1 MTMSVTVARL
11 SSLPVARRG
20 VSARWGRS
28 AIVLALLAGGV
39 GGLMLGA
46 SAAPTGY
53 EAELTHL
60 LRAMAVLKLSF
71 VAAAAGTILW
81 RLQAPVSGP
90 MLAAYALT
98 CAAMAAGPGMIWYLA
113 HLGPASL
120 LLHGGV
126 AVSALL
132 LWREGAVARLL
143 EDVITRR
150 RAAIRNRPV
159 RP

>member
-1 MTMSVTVARL
+1 MSVTTARL

-28 AIVLALLAGGV
+28 AIVLALLAGGA

-46 SAAPTGY
+46 SAAPTGS
-53 EAELTHL
+53 EAELTQL
-60 LRAMAVLKLSF
+60 LRAMAVLKLFF
-71 VAAAAGTILW
+71 VAAATGAILW
-81 RLQAPVSGP
+81 RLQAPVAAP

-126 AVSALL
+126 AMSALL
-132 LWREGAVARLL
+132 LWREGVVADLL
-143 EDVITRR
+143 EGVIARR
-150 RAAIRNRPV
+150 RAAIRDRSTQP
-159 RP
+159 

>member
-1 MTMSVTVARL
+1 MSVTVARL
-11 SSLPVARRG
+11 ASLPVARRG
-20 VSARWGRS
+20 VSARWARS

-46 SAAPTGY
+46 SAAPTGS
-53 EAELTHL
+53 EAELTQL
-60 LRAMAVLKLSF
+60 LRAMAVLKLFF
-71 VAAAAGTILW
+71 VAAATGAILW
-81 RLQAPVSGP
+81 RLQAPIAGP

-98 CAAMAAGPGMIWYLA
+98 CTAMAAGPGMIWYLA

-132 LWREGAVARLL
+132 LWREGVVAELL
-143 EDVITRR
+143 EGVIARR
-150 RAAIRNRPV
+150 RAEIRNRSTQP
-159 RP
+159 

>member
-1 MTMSVTVARL
+1 MSVTTARL
-11 SSLPVARRG
+11 SSLSVVRRG

-28 AIVLALLAGGV
+28 IIVLALLAGAA

-46 SAAPTGY
+46 GAASIGS
-53 EAELTHL
+53 EAELTQL
-60 LRAMAVLKLSF
+60 LRAMAILKLFF

-81 RLQAPVSGP
+81 RLQVPVAGP

-98 CAAMAAGPGMIWYLA
+98 CAAMVAGPGMIWYLA

-120 LLHGGV
+120 LLHGAV

-132 LWREGAVARLL
+132 LWREGVVADLL
-143 EDVITRR
+143 ESIIARR
-150 RAAIRNRPV
+150 RAVIRGRSPQ
-159 RP
+159 P

>member
-1 MTMSVTVARL
+1 MSVTTARL
-11 SSLPVARRG
+11 SSLSVARRG
-20 VSARWGRS
+20 VSMRWGRS
-28 AIVLALLAGGV
+28 AIVLALLAGAV

-46 SAAPTGY
+46 GASPTGS

-81 RLQAPVSGP
+81 RLQAPIAGP
-90 MLAAYALT
+90 MLAAYVLT

-126 AVSALL
+126 AMSALL
-132 LWREGAVARLL
+132 LWREGVVADLL
-143 EDVITRR
+143 EDVVARR
-150 RAAIRNRPV
+150 RAAIRDRSIRP
-159 RP
+159 

>member
-1 MTMSVTVARL
+1 MSVTTARL
-11 SSLPVARRG
+11 ASLPLAHRG

-39 GGLMLGA
+39 GGLTLGA
-46 SAAPTGY
+46 SAAPTGS

-60 LRAMAVLKLSF
+60 LRAMAILKLSF

-81 RLQAPVSGP
+81 RLQAPVAGP

-132 LWREGAVARLL
+132 LWREGVVADLL
-143 EDVITRR
+143 ESVIARR
-150 RAAIRNRPV
+150 RAEIRDRSTQP
-159 RP
+159 

>member
-1 MTMSVTVARL
+1 MSVTVARL

-20 VSARWGRS
+20 VSARWARS
-28 AIVLALLAGGV
+28 AIGLALLAGAV

-46 SAAPTGY
+46 NAASTGS
-53 EAELTHL
+53 EAELTQL
-60 LRAMAVLKLSF
+60 LRAMAILKLFF
-71 VAAAAGTILW
+71 VAAATGAILW
-81 RLQAPVSGP
+81 RLQAPVTGP

-132 LWREGAVARLL
+132 LWRDGVVANLL
-143 EDVITRR
+143 ESVIARR
-150 RAAIRNRPV
+150 RAEIRDRSTQP
-159 RP
+159 